1 MKPNHI
7 AAAVLTLVLPL
18 LVACANWGGV
28 SSSWQ
33 GRSLDQLVTVWGPP
47 QSIYEMDDG
56 GKVVSFA
63 HQRFISGNSYYC
75 TATFNINPSNRITS
89 SSIDGNLGG
98 CNVLVGDKYA
108 P

>member
-1 MKPNHI
+1 MKPHRVVT
-7 AAAVLTLVLPL
+7 VLALVLLPL
-18 LVACANWGGV
+18 AACADWAGV

-47 QSIYEMDDG
+47 QAIYEMDDG
-56 GKVVSFA
+56 RKAVSFA
-63 HQRFISGNSYYC
+63 HQRFIAGTSYYC
-75 TATFNINPSNRITS
+75 TATFNIDPANRIVS

-98 CNVLVGDKYA
+98 CNRLVGNKFA